1 MNYENIMEIIDGKY
15 HHNLYYSGIG
25 VNLTFDK
32 KNKLVNSFDTVDN
45 IFNEKPGIWF
55 SLSEDKKVIRCGTH
69 TNIKHKLNSFSRIE
83 SESTVYAN
91 ESIQEG
97 ENGVKD
103 MKRIKQEFKRL
114 LTHSG

>member
-1 MNYENIMEIIDGKY
+1 MDFTKIMEIIDSKY

-32 KNKLVNSFDTVDN
+32 KNKLVNSFDTVNN
-45 IFNEKPGIWF
+45 IFNEKPGFWF
-55 SLSEDKKVIRCGTH
+55 SLSDNKQVIRCGTH
-69 TNIKHKLNSFSRIE
+69 TNINQKLSLFERIYGE
-83 SESTVYAN
+83 DTVYAN

-97 ENGVKD
+97 ENGMKD

-114 LTHSG
+114 ISNSG